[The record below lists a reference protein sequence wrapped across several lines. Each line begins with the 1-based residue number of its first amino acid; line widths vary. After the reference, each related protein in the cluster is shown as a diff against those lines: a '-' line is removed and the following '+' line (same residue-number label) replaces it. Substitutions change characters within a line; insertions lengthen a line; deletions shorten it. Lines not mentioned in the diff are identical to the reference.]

1 MIKNFYYNYFSQ
13 IETIFA
19 LVGTVVIVWLN
30 LKFSFLK
37 GPSDDFLY
45 TFLES
50 MIGLLGFV
58 IAFTAII
65 FSLQKSKKL
74 TYFKEMTLY
83 KKVFSVFTTAIAWMT
98 LSILLIIG
106 NFLVNTDIPDVYVI
120 GLVLFATFIT
130 LVKVARCVWVTSKM
144 FALSA
149 SK

>member
-13 IETIFA
+13 IETTLVISGTIF
-19 LVGTVVIVWLN
+19 VTYLN
-30 LKFSFLK
+30 HMLSFLK
-37 GPSDDFLY
+37 VPSDDFLY
-45 TFLES
+45 MYLES

-74 TYFKEMTLY
+74 TYFQGMNSY

-98 LSILLIIG
+98 LSILLIMG
-106 NFLVNTDIPDVYVI
+106 NFLINTDIASFYII
-120 GLVLFATFIT
+120 GLVLFSTFIT